1 MKTLVCHV
9 ICTGWTEREYWKR
22 EGQLRL
28 ASYFVLESDAE
39 GLNRCKDGRVSKVG
53 IYSLSRNF
61 GSSKKC
67 LQPFPIFFGLE
78 NREHS
83 IKAQLWFRKL
93 TCPQELF
100 K

>member
-1 MKTLVCHV
+1 MPCNL
-9 ICTGWTEREYWKR
+9 GWTKRGEYWKR

-39 GLNRCKDGRVSKVG
+39 GPDRCSDGRASEVG
-53 IYSLSRNF
+53 IYSLPRNF
-61 GSSKKC
+61 GASKKC
-67 LQPFPIFFGLE
+67 PQLFPVFCGLE

-93 TCPQELF
+93 TRPQELF